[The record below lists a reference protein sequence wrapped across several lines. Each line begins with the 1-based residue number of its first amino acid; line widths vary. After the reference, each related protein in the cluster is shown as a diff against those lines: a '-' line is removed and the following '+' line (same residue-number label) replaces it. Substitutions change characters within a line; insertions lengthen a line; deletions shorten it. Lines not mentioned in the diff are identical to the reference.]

1 MSRPIGGTIEEQA
14 EWVIGEAMAETFH
27 DVATD
32 EEIDNEIEW
41 WIATDVQDE
50 VRAEAKRQLAA
61 RQKND
66 DNCDVDAVAIE
77 ALNWVFDMDS
87 LGKNNLTESLKE
99 YLNDNDMSHKHI
111 DAIVEKFGEHV
122 VNAVTIYRNA
132 KKESRREV

>member
-1 MSRPIGGTIEEQA
+1 MSRPIDGTIAEQA

-27 DVATD
+27 DVPTD
-32 EEIDNEIEW
+32 EELDSEIEW
-41 WIATDVQDE
+41 WIATDAQKA

-61 RQKND
+61 RLKND
-66 DNCDVDAVAIE
+66 ENCDIDAVAIE

-87 LGKNNLTESLKE
+87 LGKGNLTESLKE

-111 DAIVEKFGEHV
+111 DAIIEKFGEHV

-132 KKESRREV
+132 KKESMREV